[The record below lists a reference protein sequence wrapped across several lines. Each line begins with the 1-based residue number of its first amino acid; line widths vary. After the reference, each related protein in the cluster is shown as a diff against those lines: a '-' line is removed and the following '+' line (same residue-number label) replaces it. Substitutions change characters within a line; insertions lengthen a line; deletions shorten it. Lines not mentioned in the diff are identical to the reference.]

1 MNAAARALHEGNIFQ
16 GDFSSAL
23 FFRRNGIALML
34 WLILLGSALGVIYL
48 RHIERDY
55 FSQLQKVERQLNKA
69 KLEYGQ
75 LLLEQSMW
83 TSPQRIERLVKE
95 KLNMQRAVPAA
106 VIIIKQ
112 SRNASNQ
119 KWQAKQYAYI
129 NKPAYHLPVQTI

>member
-1 MNAAARALHEGNIFQ
+1 MNAAARALHQGNLFQ

-23 FFRRNGIALML
+23 FFKRNALTVLAWML
-34 WLILLGSALGVIYL
+34 VLASALSVIYL

-55 FSQLQKVERQLNKA
+55 FSQLQTVERQINRA

-83 TSPQRIERLVKE
+83 TSPKRVEKLVKDKFE
-95 KLNMQRAVPAA
+95 MHRATPAA

-112 SRNASNQ
+112 SQ
-119 KWQAKQYAYI
+119 KAEQSKHIQQYAFI
-129 NKPAYHLPVQTI
+129 HKPTMSMATHTV